1 MNLILIKN
9 LLKLDYKKCQNL
21 ISKVE
26 KKGDEMMSNE
36 EYYTVSDISEKYQIS
51 RSKVYYYFEKYKNYL
66 SDDKVKAIN
75 RQGLKKILNDLNI
88 TLDEEKEI
96 HIKEDNTLLIK
107 QYEER
112 IRAKNAEIER
122 LSSLLESQ
130 LKSKDIEIERLSN
143 LLEKQIELNKNNQIL
158 LKSSM
163 EKVEALEEEKKEVK
177 KESFFSRI
185 FKRKN

>member
-1 MNLILIKN
+1 
-9 LLKLDYKKCQNL
+9 
-21 ISKVE
+21 
-26 KKGDEMMSNE
+26 MMSNE

-96 HIKEDNTLLIK
+96 HIKEDNILLIK

-112 IRAKNAEIER
+112 IRAKNA
-122 LSSLLESQ
+122 
-130 LKSKDIEIERLSN
+130 EIERLSN